1 MARDGG
7 HCVRAIVCRELG
19 PPEIHALEEIAD
31 PDVGPNDVL
40 IDVHYAG
47 VNFPDLLIM
56 AGQYQVRPE
65 LPFTPGAEG
74 AGIVRAVGREVE
86 SIRVGSRVMFASVV
100 GAFSDTIAV
109 PVGQV
114 TALPDG
120 VDLAAGSVIAL
131 AYGTSYH
138 ALKQRARLRNGDTLL
153 VLGAAGGVGIAAV
166 GLGSAMG
173 ATVIAA
179 ASTPAKREF
188 ALANGADTAFD
199 YTDGDLRSVLKS
211 VAPDGV
217 DVVYD
222 PVGGEYS
229 EAAFRSLAWDGRH
242 LVVGFTAG
250 DIPALPL
257 NLPLLKGA
265 SLVGVFWGAWVA
277 RFPEESQRNYRELF
291 DMINRGELDVPAPK
305 VYPAAEFA
313 AALGEIGGRRVLGKV
328 TLQFR

>member
-1 MARDGG
+1 M
-7 HCVRAIVCRELG
+7 RAIVCRELG
-19 PPEIHALEEIAD
+19 PPEIHVIDEIPD
-31 PDVGPNDVL
+31 PEVAPGDVL

-56 AGQYQVRPE
+56 AGQYQVRPD

-74 AGIVRAVGREVE
+74 AGIVSAVGRDVQ
-86 SIRVGSRVMFASVV
+86 SIQVGSRVMFASVV
-100 GAFSDTIAV
+100 GAFSDTVAV
-109 PVGQV
+109 PAAQV
-114 TALPDG
+114 TVLPDG
-120 VDLAAGSVIAL
+120 IDLATGSVVAL

-138 ALKQRARLRNGDTLL
+138 ALKQRARLRSGESML

-166 GLGSAMG
+166 GLGAAMG

-179 ASTPAKREF
+179 ASTPAKRQF
-188 ALANGADTAFD
+188 ALANGANTAFD
-199 YTDGDLRSVLKS
+199 YTDGDLRAQLKS
-211 VAPDGV
+211 VAPKGV

-222 PVGGEYS
+222 PVGGGYS

-277 RFPEESQRNYRELF
+277 RFPDESQRNYREMF
-291 DMINRGELDVPAPK
+291 DMISRGELTIPAPK
-305 VYPAAEFA
+305 VYPAEAFA

>member
-1 MARDGG
+1 M
-7 HCVRAIVCRELG
+7 RAIVCRELG
-19 PPEIHALEEIAD
+19 PPEVHALDELPD
-31 PDVGPNDVL
+31 PVAGPDQVL
-40 IDVHYAG
+40 IEVHYAG

-74 AGIVRAVGREVE
+74 AGIVRAVGSDVE
-86 SIRVGSRVMFASVV
+86 SVHVGSRVMFASVV
-100 GAFSDTIAV
+100 GAFSDTVAV
-109 PVGQV
+109 PVDQV
-114 TALPDG
+114 TVLPEG
-120 VDLAAGSVIAL
+120 IELATGSVVAL

-138 ALKQRARLRNGDTLL
+138 ALKQRARLRRGESML

-166 GLGSAMG
+166 GLGAAMG
-173 ATVIAA
+173 AKVIAA
-179 ASTPAKREF
+179 ASTPEKRAF

-199 YTDGDLRSVLKS
+199 YTDGDLRAMLKS
-211 VAPDGV
+211 VAPNGV

-222 PVGGEYS
+222 PVGGAFS

-277 RFPEESQRNYRELF
+277 RFPEESQRNYQEMF
-291 DMINRGELDVPAPK
+291 DMIERGELTIPAPK
-305 VYPAAEFA
+305 VYPAEEFA